1 MTSTNERGGS
11 NSPLVQAHN
20 LVKHFRLPG
29 GWLSGQ
35 ASYIHAVDGVS
46 FEVAGG
52 EVLGLVG
59 ESGCGKTTLGRLLLR
74 LIEPTSGQ
82 VIFDKQD
89 LCALGSQEMRRLRQQ
104 MQLVFQNPLSS
115 LSPRLKVLDIVAE
128 PLHTHHLVKKNAI
141 RDRVVEVLELVGLDA
156 QYLERFPHEMS
167 GGQCQRVAIA
177 RALTLA
183 PKLIILDEPTS
194 ALDVSV
200 QAQILNL
207 LEELRRARE
216 LTYVFISHDLS
227 VVQYISDRI
236 GVMYLGELVEIGP
249 SEKIFENPL
258 HPYTQ
263 ALLGAIPLPEVGR
276 KRELVVL
283 GGTVP
288 SPANP
293 PAGCRFH
300 TRCPLAQS
308 ICREQA
314 PRLQRV
320 RLNQDAA
327 CHLVEADSNL

>member
-1 MTSTNERGGS
+1 MME
-11 NSPLVQAHN
+11 
-20 LVKHFRLPG
+20 
-29 GWLSGQ
+29 
-35 ASYIHAVDGVS
+35 
-46 FEVAGG
+46 
-52 EVLGLVG
+52 
-59 ESGCGKTTLGRLLLR
+59 
-74 LIEPTSGQ
+74 
-82 VIFDKQD
+82 
-89 LCALGSQEMRRLRQQ
+89 
-104 MQLVFQNPLSS
+104 
-115 LSPRLKVLDIVAE
+115 
-128 PLHTHHLVKKNAI
+128 
-141 RDRVVEVLELVGLDA
+141 
-156 QYLERFPHEMS
+156 
-167 GGQCQRVAIA
+167 
-177 RALTLA
+177 
-183 PKLIILDEPTS
+183 
-194 ALDVSV
+194 
-200 QAQILNL
+200 ILNL